1 MLNHFKMPNDIFSL
15 TATECAVLSALY
27 SVHSTFFINGST
39 RRCLCI
45 KQAKIAEKCGLSSI
59 AAVRKAIK
67 SLCNKGFL
75 RIIRRNLKRDGNLG
89 TFSYSLPVLTK
100 GYFFVP
106 RHVMGK
112 LRPSAMKAYLF
123 ICKSIQSV
131 KRFAWNSY
139 TDIAEKLGCSR
150 VTAIRLIRQLAD
162 MKLIVKSK
170 IRKEDGSY
178 SDNHYRLSDDTE
190 QISEPTPDNLVLNST
205 STIIC
210 SDDFSFISWGSIK
223 KRLSLI
229 VPTTFLQKKEI
240 INYIH
245 NTSYIIYI
253 KQYDFSTY
261 DMK

>member
-1 MLNHFKMPNDIFSL
+1 MLNYFKMPNDIFSL

-39 RRCLCI
+39 RHCLCI

-59 AAVRKAIK
+59 TAVRKAIK

-75 RIIRRNLKRDGNLG
+75 RIVRRNLKRDGNLG
-89 TFSYSLPVLTK
+89 TFSYSLSVLTK

-112 LRPSAMKAYLF
+112 LRPSALKAYLF

-170 IRKEDGSY
+170 VRKEDGSY
-178 SDNHYRLSDDTE
+178 SDNHYRLSDDAENT
-190 QISEPTPDNLVLNST
+190 SETKTSKLALNRHF
-205 STIIC
+205 TIIYFN
-210 SDDFSFISWGSIK
+210 DFSFISWGSIK

-229 VPTTFLQKKEI
+229 LPTIYLQKKEI
-240 INYIH
+240 ISYIH

-253 KQYDFSTY
+253 K
-261 DMK
+261 

>member
-1 MLNHFKMPNDIFSL
+1 MLNYFKMPNDIFSL

-45 KQAKIAEKCGLSSI
+45 KQANIAEKCGLTSVS
-59 AAVRKAIK
+59 AVRKAIK
-67 SLCNKGFL
+67 SLCKKGFL

-100 GYFFVP
+100 SYFFVP
-106 RHVMGK
+106 RYVMGK

-162 MKLIVKSK
+162 MKLIIKSK
-170 IRKEDGSY
+170 VRKEDGSY
-178 SDNHYRLSDDTE
+178 SDNHYRLNDEIE
-190 QISEPTPDNLVLNST
+190 QTAEPATDNLVLNSFC
-205 STIIC
+205 SIIY

-223 KRLSLI
+223 KHLSLI
-229 VPTTFLQKKEI
+229 VPTIYLQKKKMI
-240 INYIH
+240 SYIH
-245 NTSYIIYI
+245 NSSDISYYPN
-253 KQYDFSTY
+253 
-261 DMK
+261 

>member
-1 MLNHFKMPNDIFSL
+1 MLNYFKMPNDIFSL
-15 TATECAVLSALY
+15 TPTECAVLSALY
-27 SVHSTFFINGST
+27 SVHSAFFINGNT

-45 KQAKIAEKCGLSSI
+45 KQANIAEKCGLSSI
-59 AAVRKAIK
+59 AAVRKAIR

-75 RIIRRNLKRDGNLG
+75 KIIRRSLKRDGNLG

-139 TDIAEKLGCSR
+139 TDIAAKLGCSR

-162 MKLIVKSK
+162 MNLITKSK
-170 IRKEDGSY
+170 IKKENGSY
-178 SDNHYRLSDDTE
+178 SDNHYRLSDDVE
-190 QISEPTPDNLVLNST
+190 YSDPASVLVLS
-205 STIIC
+205 SHFTIIYF
-210 SDDFSFISWGSIK
+210 DDFSFILWGSIK

-229 VPTTFLQKKEI
+229 LPTIYLQKKKI
-240 INYIH
+240 ISYIH
-245 NTSYIIYI
+245 NTYDIIYI
-253 KQYDFSTY
+253 K
-261 DMK
+261 